1 MAPPKPQPSSP
12 TAVAATTDDILVD
25 ESSTVHFSK
34 IAVDFLKKCVLEEK
48 LTGLKVDVER
58 RQEIA
63 ALLNCPE
70 SRVTNWIR
78 NFSQTLKKSEIPSR
92 PALTTS
98 PKSTTDST
106 KPHRGSTSSSSTA
119 TASPSLIVREIR
131 AKEIE
136 ARRRITSSTSATA
149 DVAVHVTKELLG
161 RWNPGAEVSIPNDD
175 DDVGTPSKSTLM
187 PPTEGMSTRERVVW
201 KKQLR
206 GTLKRTLDALEELGC
221 PSILATFDA
230 DTHAGTYE
238 PRGAIAVHATEHVR
252 NIHDLNL
259 DTLLP
264 DIAVIRRQFPAL
276 YPAPANPFKQQE
288 KVWAHVLGALND
300 ELRRMGQPSRKQIPW
315 HALVSGTIGVKA
327 RNGTEKRK
335 FDLVNWP
342 AQVPKRKKLDEAQ
355 CALLLQN
362 LPAVHVAISDTSLAG
377 EGADD
382 DDGNVGGEVSKEGAD
397 EEHDDDATE
406 DGDSPKV

>member
-1 MAPPKPQPSSP
+1 
-12 TAVAATTDDILVD
+12 
-25 ESSTVHFSK
+25 
-34 IAVDFLKKCVLEEK
+34 
-48 LTGLKVDVER
+48 
-58 RQEIA
+58 
-63 ALLNCPE
+63 
-70 SRVTNWIR
+70 
-78 NFSQTLKKSEIPSR
+78 
-92 PALTTS
+92 
-98 PKSTTDST
+98 
-106 KPHRGSTSSSSTA
+106 
-119 TASPSLIVREIR
+119 
-131 AKEIE
+131 
-136 ARRRITSSTSATA
+136 
-149 DVAVHVTKELLG
+149 
-161 RWNPGAEVSIPNDD
+161 
-175 DDVGTPSKSTLM
+175 
-187 PPTEGMSTRERVVW
+187 MSTRERVVW

-206 GTLKRTLDALEELGC
+206 GTLKRTLDAL
-221 PSILATFDA
+221 
-230 DTHAGTYE
+230 
-238 PRGAIAVHATEHVR
+238 GAIAVHATEHVR

-382 DDGNVGGEVSKEGAD
+382 DDGHVGGGVSKEGAD

-406 DGDSPKV
+406 DGDSPKRIATGATFLAVSVGGTAATIELCIYHTDATAKEERLDWETNLLPLRAIAQAKLIEVEDSSNTADKETLQHVLDRVASGEAAVQGREADVIEMKQSWTEAKDAVRRFLHVSPPPP